1 MRVTLM
7 AFALIPM
14 LVLSIVLSAISLST
28 STTELKKSASNSMLA
43 LIKEIGTAFDYTT
56 AVNERTIEAYAQ
68 APIIRK
74 LLENPKDPA
83 FAAEAEQYT
92 LNYFSKLDGWEGL
105 YTATWESETLVHS
118 NEGAIGLVLREG
130 DRLPSLQNRI
140 THANGVFNTG
150 ILTSPASG
158 QIVMSMYAPVFGSN
172 GNIIG
177 FAGGATLVHNV
188 ADHYADVSA
197 LGLPSAYVYFV
208 DKEGTMLYH
217 KDESKIGQP
226 VENDAVK
233 AVVAEIAAGNH
244 PEPKC
249 VEYVFKGANKFA
261 GYYVGKNDAY
271 IAVVTGDES
280 DVLSGVTK
288 TTTISVIVLVVGII
302 LCAILSVLVALR
314 VASPLTKI
322 SAAIEQLSTG
332 DVTTQC
338 DAKSAIRETAGIA
351 RAFHSLKDALNNS
364 MLNVKDSANALSGAI
379 VSVDGKTADNV
390 EHISQINDAIGDVS
404 QTSQVVAEDA
414 QVIAAK
420 SVELGEDI
428 ETLTENVTTLFNAS
442 QTIKTANDEA
452 TDCMQSV
459 YKNGNDSVEAI
470 RNISDKISET
480 NEAIGKIGSAVQAI
494 ESIAAQTNLLSLNA
508 SIEAARAGEAGKGF
522 AVVADEIRSL
532 ADSSAESAREIKQVI
547 EDVIALSNGTVDI
560 SNKVFEVITREQE
573 DIEKAQA
580 KFTVLSDSVEAS
592 IREINTIKEM
602 TGKLDAIKDDLAKT
616 TSELGAISEELGA
629 SAEEVSASCQV
640 VTAACSDT
648 QQSAVEMRNINENMS
663 QAIDFFKL

>member
-1 MRVTLM
+1 VL
-7 AFALIPM
+7 FA
-14 LVLSIVLSAISLST
+14 V
-28 STTELKKSASNSMLA
+28 
-43 LIKEIGTAFDYTT
+43 
-56 AVNERTIEAYAQ
+56 
-68 APIIRK
+68 
-74 LLENPKDPA
+74 
-83 FAAEAEQYT
+83 
-92 LNYFSKLDGWEGL
+92 
-105 YTATWESETLVHS
+105 
-118 NEGAIGLVLREG
+118 
-130 DRLPSLQNRI
+130 
-140 THANGVFNTG
+140 
-150 ILTSPASG
+150 
-158 QIVMSMYAPVFGSN
+158 
-172 GNIIG
+172 
-177 FAGGATLVHNV
+177 
-188 ADHYADVSA
+188 
-197 LGLPSAYVYFV
+197 
-208 DKEGTMLYH
+208 
-217 KDESKIGQP
+217 
-226 VENDAVK
+226 
-233 AVVAEIAAGNH
+233 
-244 PEPKC
+244 
-249 VEYVFKGANKFA
+249 
-261 GYYVGKNDAY
+261 
-271 IAVVTGDES
+271 
-280 DVLSGVTK
+280 
-288 TTTISVIVLVVGII
+288 
-302 LCAILSVLVALR
+302 LSVLIAIR
-314 VASPLTKI
+314 VANPLTKI
-322 SAAIEQLSTG
+322 SEAIEQLSTG

-338 DAKSAIRETAGIA
+338 DARSAISETSGIA

-592 IREINTIKEM
+592 IHEINTIKEM

-640 VTAACSDT
+640 VTAACTDT